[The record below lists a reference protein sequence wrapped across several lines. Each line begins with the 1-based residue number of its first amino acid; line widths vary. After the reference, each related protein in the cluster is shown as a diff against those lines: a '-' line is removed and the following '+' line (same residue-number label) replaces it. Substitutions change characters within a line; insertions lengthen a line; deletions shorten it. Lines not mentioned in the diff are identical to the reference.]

1 MKPSKFYLK
10 YNRSGLG
17 CLLLIIGTP
26 VALFLFWHLAPSSW
40 ILRFELQNQL
50 GRMAYDT
57 SCSAGP
63 EAIPVLQEYLAHQ
76 NANTR
81 FITISAAGAYIG
93 SHQESSQP
101 LITALCNLTLHDKS
115 LKVRLHAISTLRLV
129 FHPSAEVDLTALE
142 LMNHQSEAIRFEARE
157 LLLIRI
163 GRGIEVSPELC
174 TIREHL
180 KPALEKAETAD
191 PDNCAVKNL
200 KTFLEKCDAAQEQ

>member
-40 ILRFELQNQL
+40 ILRLELQNQL
-50 GRMAYDT
+50 ERMAYDT

-63 EAIPVLQEYLAHQ
+63 EAIPLLQEYLAHQ

-81 FITISAAGAYIG
+81 FITVSATGAYIG

-101 LITALCNLTLHDKS
+101 LITAICNLALHDKS
-115 LKVRLHAISTLRLV
+115 LKVRLHAISTLRQV
-129 FHPSAEVDLTALE
+129 FNTSTEVDHTVLE

-163 GRGIEVSPELC
+163 GRGIEVSTELC
-174 TIREHL
+174 TIREQL
-180 KPALEKAETAD
+180 KPALETAEIAD

-200 KTFLEKCDAAQEQ
+200 KTFLEKCDMAQEQ